1 MSHFP
6 DASFISSADAPGQF
20 VPDKG
25 AEVAV
30 AGRSNAGKSSAINT
44 IVNRRNFARTS
55 KTPGRTQLVN
65 FFDLGQDRRL
75 VDLPGYGFAR
85 VSDAKRRHWGQLLQA
100 YFEERASLA
109 GLILVVD
116 IRRRLTDFD
125 EQMLAL
131 AESVSLP
138 VHVLLT
144 KADKLK
150 RGQAKTALL
159 EVRKSLGER
168 ATVQL
173 FSALKRDGEDEARTA
188 LTAMLGSRAE
198 KNPG

>member
-25 AEVAV
+25 VEVAV

-65 FFDLGQDRRL
+65 FFDLGQGRRL

-85 VSDAKRRHWGQLLQA
+85 VSDAKRRHWGELLQA
-100 YFEERASLA
+100 YFEGRASLT

-188 LTAMLGSRAE
+188 LTGMLGGRAE